1 MYSSSGSRWRT
12 TLDTKSRHVACY
24 SSTESS
30 AYYRYRIKDP
40 KRSLDFYTRVIGM
53 QLITKLDLPD
63 MKFSLYFLGFHSED
77 EIPEDPKD
85 RVGVP
90 CARYLCVC
98 CLATQAPF
106 MHLTCTAIDDACHAD
121 RVQVE
126 WMFKQPASEH

>member
-1 MYSSSGSRWRT
+1 M
-12 TLDTKSRHVACY
+12 HICF
-24 SSTESS
+24 
-30 AYYRYRIKDP
+30 YRYRIKDP

-85 RVGVP
+85 RVRIR
-90 CARYLCVC
+90 CARYICVC
-98 CLATQAPF
+98 YVEPCR
-106 MHLTCTAIDDACHAD
+106 HLFTDITEIHHACHAG